1 MQTLILVPTRAE
13 MDLIFGSHE
22 PSCSPWP
29 NVNVALCG
37 FGQLLTGMHT
47 LRLLMT
53 EDYDQCLLVGHGGCF
68 DPDKVPI
75 GHAVLCRG
83 FHQYGFGFCEDGQI
97 RSYAQTV
104 VASLIDADDYQP
116 ATLVPQSPSGDALQV
131 VESLSV
137 FSASGDSHEAANRHD
152 WFGMDIEEMEGYGAA
167 LACRQMSVPFGA
179 IRGITNQAGDRDH
192 ANWKM
197 NEAAD
202 AIRDALQVLF
212 ANVSQT

>member
-13 MDLIFGSHE
+13 MDLIFESQE

-29 NVNVALCG
+29 NVDAVLCG
-37 FGQLLTGMHT
+37 FGQLLTGMNT
-47 LRLLMT
+47 LRLLMAG
-53 EDYDQCLLVGHGGCF
+53 DYDQCLLVGHGGCF
-68 DPDKVPI
+68 NPYKVPI
-75 GHAVLCRG
+75 GQAVLCRG

-104 VASLIDADDYQP
+104 VASLIDAEDYQP
-116 ATLVPQSPSGDALQV
+116 ATLIPQSPIGDALQV
-131 VESLSV
+131 VDCLSV
-137 FSASGDSHEAANRHD
+137 FSASGDAQEAENRCD
-152 WFGMDIEEMEGYGAA
+152 WFRMDIEEMEGYGAA
-167 LACRQMSVPFGA
+167 LACRQMNVPFGA

-202 AIRDALQVLF
+202 AIREALQALF
-212 ANVSQT
+212 ANASQA